1 MKILHITNFNERF
14 DGELHYNTGK
24 RINNGFVRL
33 GHNVF
38 NISDRDIVSN
48 YKNLTDPKGIKILNK
63 KIINSFKN
71 FNPDVIIM
79 GHADS
84 VSEETLELIK
94 NYKKDIKISQW
105 FLDPITKSGPDY
117 LNNKKRLLKFHKL
130 SDANFITTDPNSI
143 DFNLENSF
151 YIPNPADS
159 LLRHLKI
166 IGIIVIKMFLL

>member
-1 MKILHITNFNERF
+1 
-14 DGELHYNTGK
+14 
-24 RINNGFVRL
+24 
-33 GHNVF
+33 
-38 NISDRDIVSN
+38 
-48 YKNLTDPKGIKILNK
+48 
-63 KIINSFKN
+63 
-71 FNPDVIIM
+71 M

-94 NYKKDIKISQW
+94 NYKKNIKISQW

-151 YIPNPADS
+151 YIPNPADES
-159 LLRHLKI
+159 FETLENYRYNCDKDVFFAMSHGVHRGILKK
-166 IGIIVIKMFLL
+166 GKVDDREKCYKTYF